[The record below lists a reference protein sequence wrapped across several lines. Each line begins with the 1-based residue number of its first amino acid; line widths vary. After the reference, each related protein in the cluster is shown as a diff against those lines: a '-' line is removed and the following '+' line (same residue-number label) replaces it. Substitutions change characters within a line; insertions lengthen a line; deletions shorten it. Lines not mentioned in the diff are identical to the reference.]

1 MSSDFYEKWCKNA
14 RLTFFTELG
23 QKNLTIYV
31 KDREQSNQTKT
42 EKDTCNPVFI
52 AALFTI
58 ARMWKQHRCPPTN
71 ERIRKL
77 QYIYATEYLSA
88 LERNTCESVLT
99 KWTNLE
105 RIIQIEVSQK
115 EKDKF
120 RTLTHIYG
128 I

>member
-23 QKNLTIYV
+23 PKNLTIHV
-31 KDREQSNQTKT
+31 EDWEQSNQTKI

-58 ARMWKQHRCPPTN
+58 ARTWKQHRCPPTS

-77 QYIYATEYLSA
+77 QYIYATEYHSA
-88 LERNTCESVLT
+88 LERNTFESVLT
-99 KWTNLE
+99 KWTNPE
-105 RIIQIEVSQK
+105 PIIQIEVSQK

-120 RTLTHIYG
+120 RTLTRIYG